1 MYKKTADAKNIF
13 IFSLV
18 GLVLGG
24 ILSNYASN
32 IKYLEWLKIG
42 STIGMDNPVNINLAV
57 IHLTFGIRFDMYI
70 GSIIGLIIA
79 LVLYRRLIR

>member
-1 MYKKTADAKNIF
+1 MYKKTENAKNIF

-42 STIGMDNPVNINLAV
+42 NTIGTDSPININLAI
-57 IHLTFGIRFDMYI
+57 IHLTFGIRFDMYL
-70 GSIIGLIIA
+70 GSILGLVIA
-79 LVLYRRLIR
+79 LVLYRRLTR